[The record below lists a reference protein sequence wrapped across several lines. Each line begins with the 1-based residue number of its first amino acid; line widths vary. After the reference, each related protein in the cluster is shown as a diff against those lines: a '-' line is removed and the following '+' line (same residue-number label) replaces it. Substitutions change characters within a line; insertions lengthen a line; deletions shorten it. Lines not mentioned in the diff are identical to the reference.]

1 MPCCSCK
8 NFYKTTHEWMASLFG
23 VFLKQD
29 VMPKITNPANFLDWS
44 WWFWITP
51 KLHGTVLARPRFHL
65 TVLGYLLTLNLVFW
79 NEYFSNYI
87 LFDEPP
93 TMATA
98 YVTSWA
104 SRLMVFVLTGFMFR
118 LVTAYWI
125 GTRLKAAQL
134 LIGTSKVIDV
144 LITSIDYD
152 NPRAEEFLP
161 SLWGAIHLIGHYAFT
176 ISSKNTKYKLS
187 EKEVV
192 DMFEEHGY
200 EAEPLLKLH
209 VKNTINKLH
218 WGILQSIKKERMSG
232 GCMESM
238 NGVEHVQLLESIS
251 LMSGGAM
258 STMSC
263 TSSNKLPFA
272 LFHLVN
278 WVVSESCIFYAVAFF
293 VLSVLCHDPLT
304 KILHI
309 LYTTDKT
316 DVVLL
321 PCDCLRCYCK

>member
-1 MPCCSCK
+1 
-8 NFYKTTHEWMASLFG
+8 
-23 VFLKQD
+23 
-29 VMPKITNPANFLDWS
+29 
-44 WWFWITP
+44 
-51 KLHGTVLARPRFHL
+51 
-65 TVLGYLLTLNLVFW
+65 
-79 NEYFSNYI
+79 
-87 LFDEPP
+87 
-93 TMATA
+93 
-98 YVTSWA
+98 
-104 SRLMVFVLTGFMFR
+104 
-118 LVTAYWI
+118 
-125 GTRLKAAQL
+125 
-134 LIGTSKVIDV
+134 
-144 LITSIDYD
+144 
-152 NPRAEEFLP
+152 
-161 SLWGAIHLIGHYAFT
+161 
-176 ISSKNTKYKLS
+176 
-187 EKEVV
+187 
-192 DMFEEHGY
+192 MFEEHGY